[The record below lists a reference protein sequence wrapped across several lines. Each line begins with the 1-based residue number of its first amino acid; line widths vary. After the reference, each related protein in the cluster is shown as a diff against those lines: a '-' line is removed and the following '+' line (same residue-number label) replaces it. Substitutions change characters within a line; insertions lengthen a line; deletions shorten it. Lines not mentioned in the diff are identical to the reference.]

1 MMIIITGCFF
11 IIDRLSCTDLVF
23 VWKRYSITIEISKE
37 RNDEIYSANDE
48 KRFNCQIRQ
57 TDRRAEKI
65 YVLVVSIDISYYAW
79 V

>member
-1 MMIIITGCFF
+1 MTKFT
-11 IIDRLSCTDLVF
+11 L
-23 VWKRYSITIEISKE
+23 
-37 RNDEIYSANDE
+37 SANDK